1 MILREMRERWWKRVV
16 ESKLESETTVIK
28 VRGLRPEEAIG
39 RPSRADYPLLKGRE
53 VLLQAEVRGVL
64 GQAFTDEPSDYVGSL
79 LSLYTRQLNA
89 NKDRALLVAAIN
101 ATYRYLDLAT
111 NTKHCRDEGPE
122 LCGKKVAMTLA
133 SRLHPASKVVMIGF
147 QPALSLYISMVFRNF
162 RVTDKDP
169 DNIVKMKERILIEPY
184 TSNAEVIAW
193 SDAVIA
199 TGSTLVNNT
208 IDEIIEWGK
217 GKQLFFYGVTIAA
230 AACEFN
236 LKRLCFESE
245 FT

>member
-1 MILREMRERWWKRVV
+1 MLLRELRERWWRRVV
-16 ESKLESETTVIK
+16 KSELESETTVIK

-53 VLLQAEVRGVL
+53 VLLQAEVKGAL

-79 LSLYTRQLNA
+79 LSLYRRQLNT
-89 NKDRALLVAAIN
+89 NEDRALLVAAIN
-101 ATYRYLDLAT
+101 AAYRYLDLAT
-111 NTKHCRDEGPE
+111 STKHCRDEGPE
-122 LCGKKVAMTLA
+122 LCGQKVAMTLA
-133 SRLHPASKVVMIGF
+133 SRLHPSSKVVMIGF
-147 QPALSLYISMVFRNF
+147 QPALAFQVSMVFKDF
-162 RVTDKDP
+162 RVTDKDF
-169 DNIVKMKERILIEPY
+169 DNIGKTKEQILIEPY

-193 SDAVIA
+193 SDAVVA

-208 IDEIIEWGK
+208 IDEIIELGK